1 MQVISNLLWRLLC
14 KLSVFI
20 SYLRTV
26 LLKKE
31 QLRARDYA
39 TEQCQASESTLMTI
53 KRKICIVTGTRAE
66 YGLLYWLMKEIGT
79 DLDLQ
84 LQLIAT
90 GMHLSP
96 EFGLTYQ
103 QMEADGF
110 TIDAK
115 VEMLLSSDS
124 PVGIAKSMGL
134 GVIGFADALDRLKPD
149 ILVVLGDRFEIL
161 AAVQAAMVARIPIA
175 HIHGGEATEG
185 LIDEAIR
192 HAVTKMSHLHFTAAE
207 PYRKRVIQLGEAPE
221 RVFNV
226 GAVGLDNLTQLN
238 LLTRLELEKALS
250 FRLSPSPV
258 ILCTY
263 HPVTLSEDDA
273 GYALKELFK
282 ALDRMPDIKVVFTK
296 GNADTGGRVISQ
308 MIDDYAC
315 NNSERVAAFV
325 SLGQVRYL
333 SLLRESDLVLGNS
346 SSGIVEAP
354 TACTPTVNIGDRQR
368 GRLKAPSIIDC
379 DESADSIAAAIKKAL
394 SPEFQKVAAEGR
406 TFFGEGGASKRIK
419 QVLKVSSLEGV
430 LLKHFHDLGAA

>member
-1 MQVISNLLWRLLC
+1 M
-14 KLSVFI
+14 
-20 SYLRTV
+20 
-26 LLKKE
+26 
-31 QLRARDYA
+31 
-39 TEQCQASESTLMTI
+39 TL

-66 YGLLYWLMKEIGT
+66 YGLLYWLMKEVGA
-79 DLDLQ
+79 DPDLQ

-103 QMEADGF
+103 QIEVDGF
-110 TIDAK
+110 SIDAK

-124 PVGIAKSMGL
+124 PVGITKSMGL

-161 AAVQAAMVARIPIA
+161 AAAQAAMVARIPIA

-192 HAVTKMSHLHFTAAE
+192 HAVSKMSHLHFTAAE

-221 RVFNV
+221 RVFNT

-238 LLTRLELEKALS
+238 LLNRAELEKALN
-250 FRLSPSPV
+250 FKLNPAPV

-273 GYALKELFK
+273 GYVLGELLKT
-282 ALDRMPDIKVVFTK
+282 LDRLPSARVVFTK
-296 GNADTGGRVISQ
+296 SNADTGGRIINQ
-308 MIDDYAC
+308 MIDDYALK
-315 NNSERVAAFV
+315 NSGRVAAFV

-333 SLLRESDLVLGNS
+333 SLLREVDVVLGNS

-354 TACTPTVNIGDRQR
+354 TARTPTVNIGDRQR
-368 GRLKAPSIIDC
+368 GRLKASSIIDC
-379 DESADSIAAAIKKAL
+379 DESADSILIAIEKAL
-394 SPEFQKVAAEGR
+394 SPEFQKIAAKGE
-406 TFFGEGGASKRIK
+406 TYFGEDGASKRIK
-419 QVLKVSSLEGV
+419 QVLKEISLEGI
-430 LLKHFHDLGAA
+430 LLKRFHDLEIA

>member
-1 MQVISNLLWRLLC
+1 
-14 KLSVFI
+14 
-20 SYLRTV
+20 
-26 LLKKE
+26 
-31 QLRARDYA
+31 
-39 TEQCQASESTLMTI
+39 MTT

-66 YGLLYWLMKEIGT
+66 YGLLYWLMKEIGA
-79 DLDLQ
+79 DPDLQ

-90 GMHLSP
+90 GMHFSP

-103 QMEADGF
+103 QIEADGF

-134 GVIGFADALDRLKPD
+134 GVIGFADALDRLKPG

-161 AAVQAAMVARIPIA
+161 AATQAAMVARIPIA

-207 PYRKRVIQLGEAPE
+207 PYRKRVIQLGEAPG
-221 RVFNV
+221 RVFNT
-226 GAVGLDNLTQLN
+226 GAVGLDNLIQLN
-238 LLTRLELEKALS
+238 LLNRAELEKALDFKLNS
-250 FRLSPSPV
+250 APV

-263 HPVTLSEDDA
+263 HPVTLSESDA
-273 GYALKELFK
+273 GYVLGELFK
-282 ALDRMPDIKVVFTK
+282 ALDRLPSAKVVFTK
-296 GNADTGGRVISQ
+296 GNADMGGRVINQ
-308 MIDDYAC
+308 MIDDYALK
-315 NNSERVAAFV
+315 NPKRVAAFV

-333 SLLRESDLVLGNS
+333 SLLREADVVLGNS

-354 TACTPTVNIGDRQR
+354 TARIPTVNIGDRQR

-379 DESADSIAAAIKKAL
+379 DESVDSILIAIEKAL
-394 SPEFQKVAAEGR
+394 SPEFQKIAAKGE
-406 TFFGEGGASKRIK
+406 TYFGKDGASRRIK
-419 QVLKVSSLEGV
+419 QILKEISLEGI
-430 LLKHFHDLGAA
+430 LLKHFHDLETE

>member
-1 MQVISNLLWRLLC
+1 
-14 KLSVFI
+14 
-20 SYLRTV
+20 
-26 LLKKE
+26 
-31 QLRARDYA
+31 
-39 TEQCQASESTLMTI
+39 MTT

-66 YGLLYWLMKEIGT
+66 YGLLYWLMKEIGA
-79 DLDLQ
+79 DPDLQ

-90 GMHLSP
+90 GMHFSP

-103 QMEADGF
+103 QIEADGF

-161 AAVQAAMVARIPIA
+161 AATQAAMVARIPIA

-207 PYRKRVIQLGEAPE
+207 PYRKRVIQLGEAPG
-221 RVFNV
+221 RVFNT
-226 GAVGLDNLTQLN
+226 GAVGLDNLIQLN
-238 LLTRLELEKALS
+238 LLNRAELEKALDFKLNS
-250 FRLSPSPV
+250 APV

-263 HPVTLSEDDA
+263 HPVTLSESDA
-273 GYALKELFK
+273 DYVLGELFK
-282 ALDRMPDIKVVFTK
+282 ALDRLPSAKVVFTK
-296 GNADTGGRVISQ
+296 SNADMGGRVINQ
-308 MIDDYAC
+308 MIDDYALK
-315 NNSERVAAFV
+315 NPERVAACV

-333 SLLRESDLVLGNS
+333 SLLREADVVLGNS

-354 TACTPTVNIGDRQR
+354 TARIPTVNIGDRQR

-379 DESADSIAAAIKKAL
+379 DESVDSILIAIEKAL
-394 SPEFQKVAAEGR
+394 SPGFQKIAAKGE
-406 TFFGEGGASKRIK
+406 TYFGKDGASKRIK
-419 QVLKVSSLEGV
+419 QILKEISLEGI
-430 LLKHFHDLGAA
+430 LLKHFHDLETE

>member
-1 MQVISNLLWRLLC
+1 
-14 KLSVFI
+14 
-20 SYLRTV
+20 
-26 LLKKE
+26 
-31 QLRARDYA
+31 
-39 TEQCQASESTLMTI
+39 MTTR
-53 KRKICIVTGTRAE
+53 RKVCIVTGTRAE
-66 YGLLYWLMKEIGT
+66 YGLLYWLMKEMGA
-79 DLDLQ
+79 DPDLQ

-103 QMEADGF
+103 QIEADGF

-161 AAVQAAMVARIPIA
+161 AATQAAMVARIPIA

-207 PYRKRVIQLGEAPE
+207 PYRKRVIQLGEAPG
-221 RVFNV
+221 RVFNT

-238 LLTRLELEKALS
+238 LLNRAELEKALD
-250 FRLSPSPV
+250 FKLNPAPV

-273 GYALKELFK
+273 GYVLGELFK
-282 ALDRMPDIKVVFTK
+282 ALDRLPSAKVVFTK
-296 GNADTGGRVISQ
+296 GNADTGGRVINQ
-308 MIDDYAC
+308 MIDDYALK
-315 NNSERVAAFV
+315 NPERVAAFV

-333 SLLRESDLVLGNS
+333 SLLREADVVLGNS

-354 TACTPTVNIGDRQR
+354 TARIPTVNIGDRQQ

-379 DESADSIAAAIKKAL
+379 DESADSILIAIGKAL
-394 SPEFQKVAAEGR
+394 SPEFQKIAAKGE
-406 TFFGEGGASKRIK
+406 TYFGEDGASKRIK
-419 QVLKVSSLEGV
+419 QILKETSLAGI
-430 LLKHFHDLGAA
+430 LLKHFHDLETE